1 MSHILIQNL
10 NKLYNPN
17 KPNAFYALKNIN
29 LSIEDGE
36 VVILKGV
43 SGSGKSTLLSLIGGL
58 SKPSSGEILVNHQN
72 IAKLPD
78 IMSSAFRLS
87 RRLRLQSF
95 SRSIC
100 WKV

>member
-1 MSHILIQNL
+1 MSKIAITNL

-29 LSIEDGE
+29 LSIEEAE

-58 SKPSSGEILVNHQN
+58 GAAHAALQPR
-72 IAKLPD
+72 
-78 IMSSAFRLS
+78 SALRGNVSCLGDEGP
-87 RRLRLQSF
+87 LRLAVQR
-95 SRSIC
+95 RSSC
-100 WKV
+100 R